1 VTETGG
7 QPPATGSRWGRPTR
21 WLLVALVLAVAVTI
35 AVWPR
40 GSSAPVA
47 APATTSSLAAD
58 RARADLPACPAAT
71 STPTGP
77 LAAIHVTCLGDG
89 HPVAL
94 GALLA
99 GRPTLVNI
107 WASWCQ
113 PCQQELPVLNSYAAQ
128 AGAVRVI
135 GVQVQSPAKDGLDL
149 LAGLGVHLPMVFD
162 ATGAFDKGGPAAT
175 ALHLPV
181 ALPVT
186 YLVLP
191 DGTATVV
198 RRPAPILLS
207 VDAVRQAVATYAG
220 GGGA

>member
-1 VTETGG
+1 MTETGG
-7 QPPATGSRWGRPTR
+7 QVPATGSRWGRPTR
-21 WLLVALVLAVAVTI
+21 WLLVAVVLAVAVTV

-40 GSSAPVA
+40 GTRVPVA
-47 APATTSSLAAD
+47 AVAPQNLAAE
-58 RARADLPACPAAT
+58 RAKANLPGCPAVT

-77 LAAIHVTCLGDG
+77 LAAIHVTCLADG
-89 HPVAL
+89 RPVDL

-99 GRPTLVNI
+99 GRPALVNI

-128 AGAVRVI
+128 PGAIRVI

-162 ATGAFDKGGPAAT
+162 ATGAFANGGPAAT
-175 ALHLPV
+175 ALQLPV

-186 YLVLP
+186 YLVRP

-207 VDAVRQAVATYAG
+207 VDAVRQAVASYAG